1 MTYSA
6 SAIKVDAVGIFW
18 LMAIIIQASFSV
30 ARSESCVVIK
40 ISGRAN
46 SNSSQNFK
54 RLLTDEWKKGV
65 RQFILDLSECT
76 IMDSTFLGIMVHFVE
91 SAQSA
96 SKTES
101 VSVALF
107 EPIPCILDL
116 IEDLGASSLFNVLDA
131 HDKSN
136 LKFSDIPTESVADK
150 RTLLQNSILAHQT
163 LLKLITDPGKRD
175 SIQGLIELMETELQE
190 LKPNS

>member
-175 SIQGLIELMETELQE
+175 SIQGLIELMETELQG

>member
-163 LLKLITDPGKRD
+163 LLKLITNPGKRD

>member
-1 MTYSA
+1 
-6 SAIKVDAVGIFW
+6 
-18 LMAIIIQASFSV
+18 MAIIIQASYSV

-46 SNSSQNFK
+46 SNSSQSFK

-91 SAQSA
+91 SAQSE
-96 SKTES
+96 SKSES

-116 IEDLGASSLFNVLDA
+116 IEDLGASSLFTVLDA
-131 HDKSN
+131 HDKST
-136 LKFSDIPTESVADK
+136 LKFSDMPTESVADK

-175 SIQGLIELMETELQE
+175 SIQGLIELMETELQG
-190 LKPNS
+190 LKTNS

>member
-6 SAIKVDAVGIFW
+6 SAVKVDAVGLFW

-46 SNSSQNFK
+46 SNSSQSFK

-76 IMDSTFLGIMVHFVE
+76 IMDSTFLGIMVHFVD
-91 SAQSA
+91 SAQCE
-96 SKTES
+96 SKS
-101 VSVALF
+101 DCVSVALF

-116 IEDLGASSLFNVLDA
+116 IEDLGASSLFTVLDA

-136 LKFSDIPTESVADK
+136 LKFSDMPTESVADK

-175 SIQGLIELMETELQE
+175 SIQGLIELMETELQG

>member
-1 MTYSA
+1 
-6 SAIKVDAVGIFW
+6 
-18 LMAIIIQASFSV
+18 MAIIIQASFSV

-40 ISGRAN
+40 ITGRAN
-46 SNSSQNFK
+46 SNSSENFK
-54 RLLTDEWKKGV
+54 RLLADEWKKGQ
-65 RQFILDLSECT
+65 RRFILDLSECT
-76 IMDSTFLGIMVHFVE
+76 IMDSTFLGTMVHFVE

-96 SKTES
+96 SKSS

-107 EPIPCILDL
+107 EPIPCIIDL
-116 IEDLGASSLFNVLDA
+116 IEDLGASSLFTVLDA
-131 HDKSN
+131 HDTSN
-136 LKFSDIPTESVADK
+136 LKFSNIAPESIADK

-175 SIQGLIELMETELQE
+175 SIRGLIELMETELQG

>member
-1 MTYSA
+1 LTYSA

-163 LLKLITDPGKRD
+163 LLKLITNPGKRD